1 MSDIP
6 ARIKDLT
13 ERISSIKDELNK
25 MADEF
30 SSNQEREFFGD
41 EYGLTKRLGE
51 LQDELK
57 ELQPQSTSASVD
69 TSIDYPEISVPDP
82 NATGLGQGVHDFD
95 TWPTTGPVDGDY
107 LEASAKEPMGER
119 YGTTD
124 AKPSDPMNDPEI
136 KAIDR
141 RYNETI
147 SKLDQENRK
156 FEEGKG
162 VEEAKDVEDLTT
174 VPTQSTTDA
183 KPEPISDP
191 FNDPEIRA
199 IDRRYRE
206 TIAKLDEE
214 NAKHNNTK
222 KVLYAVGVVIVV
234 GIAYFALRSNDEA
247 MSPVPV
253 TVADT
258 VADTV
263 PETVPPVTVA
273 EVVLPQ
279 AATAAQAGYS
289 CVGEQFQLFESSNIY
304 LVSGGGGTP
313 PTFSTGGKPYCLTS
327 VSTYHWNDGNGAA
340 PGKVGLRGT
349 QEMVGPA
356 QAQGTSGQGGA
367 QNVNWVYVPAS
378 DALPL
383 LNGQYTC
390 TDSDSATW
398 SQNKES
404 GGQGFCRIWVQT
416 AQK

>member
-1 MSDIP
+1 MSDPSSRLERLRSESDAAFQEAIDFEGDLIDHHAIP
-6 ARIKDLT
+6 LKDRDADWESRLQELEGSKRDANAVYQALYTEVHRLEQVAKSMPATSIENTQLPPLT
-13 ERISSIKDELNK
+13 GSDALHEELGAGSLPIRPMTINDVHNFETPLPMTIDDVHNFETPLTTSGLRK
-25 MADEF
+25 
-30 SSNQEREFFGD
+30 SL
-41 EYGLTKRLGE
+41 GLTFGAVALVLLG
-51 LQDELK
+51 
-57 ELQPQSTSASVD
+57 
-69 TSIDYPEISVPDP
+69 
-82 NATGLGQGVHDFD
+82 
-95 TWPTTGPVDGDY
+95 
-107 LEASAKEPMGER
+107 
-119 YGTTD
+119 
-124 AKPSDPMNDPEI
+124 
-136 KAIDR
+136 
-141 RYNETI
+141 
-147 SKLDQENRK
+147 
-156 FEEGKG
+156 
-162 VEEAKDVEDLTT
+162 
-174 VPTQSTTDA
+174 
-183 KPEPISDP
+183 
-191 FNDPEIRA
+191 
-199 IDRRYRE
+199 
-206 TIAKLDEE
+206 
-214 NAKHNNTK
+214 
-222 KVLYAVGVVIVV
+222 VGF
-234 GIAYFALRSNDEA
+234 FALRSNDEA
-247 MSPVPV
+247 VSPVPV
-253 TVADT
+253 T